1 MDNEMYGLLVGI
13 IIIGF
18 LIGTPLLIYYLEEI
32 RPKRERDKMI
42 RELFT
47 IYKIELDSGIPRE
60 NSAVYDKIK
69 NIRI

>member
-1 MDNEMYGLLVGI
+1 MYGLLVGI

>member
-1 MDNEMYGLLVGI
+1 MDNETYGLLVGI

-18 LIGTPLLIYYLEEI
+18 LIGTPLLIYYLGEI

-47 IYKIELDSGIPRE
+47 IYKIKLDSGIPRE
-60 NSAVYDKIK
+60 KSAVYDKIK

>member
-1 MDNEMYGLLVGI
+1 MDNGMLGF
-13 IIIGF
+13 IGAIF
-18 LIGTPLLIYYLEEI
+18 IFCLIVGTPFFIYYLEEI

-60 NSAVYDKIK
+60 KSAVYDKIK